1 MNDDFEI
8 KKDCHLIKNDL
19 LNFIPQIELNFDE
32 NIQMTEELFKDLN
45 EQLKEIIEED
55 DFSIIGINKGSL
67 KVLIT
72 LEFLIK
78 NFYIQKKED
87 VKSFL
92 KNV

>member
-45 EQLKEIIEED
+45 EQLKEL
-55 DFSIIGINKGSL
+55 L
-67 KVLIT
+67 KKMT
-72 LEFLIK
+72 FL
-78 NFYIQKKED
+78 
-87 VKSFL
+87 
-92 KNV
+92 

>member
-8 KKDCHLIKNDL
+8 KKDCHFIKNDL